1 MVLGNG
7 QRQTGATAS
16 RAGGFEPAADVDLGV
31 GFAAIVAC
39 AGRTSG
45 FLGPL
50 EDGQLRAVA
59 VDDEPAD
66 GILALLTADFTSIN
80 GVDHRATSRRGLG
93 TKGLGT

>member
-7 QRQTGATAS
+7 ERQTEVTVS
-16 RAGGFEPAADVDLGV
+16 RAGGFEPAADINLGV
-31 GFAAIVAC
+31 GFAAIVAR
-39 AGRTSG
+39 AGRIGG

-50 EDGQLRAVA
+50 EDGQLRTVA
-59 VDDEPAD
+59 VDDEPAH

-80 GVDHRATSRRGLG
+80 GVDHYDLKTGLG